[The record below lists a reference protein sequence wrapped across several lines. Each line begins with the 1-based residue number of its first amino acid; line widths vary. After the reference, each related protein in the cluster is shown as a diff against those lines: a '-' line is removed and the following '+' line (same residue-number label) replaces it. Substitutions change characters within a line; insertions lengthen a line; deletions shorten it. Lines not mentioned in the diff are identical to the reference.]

1 MAITRRSCGWLLVA
15 LVALCVLV
23 ASVPAHGQSTLIRIA
38 TAGAHG
44 IYYPAGGAICRLV
57 NAGRFDHGIRCVAE
71 TSPGSVSNLR
81 GVRSGEYDF
90 AIVQSDWH
98 YHAYR
103 GSDAFEEAGR
113 DRELRSVFSLHAE
126 AFTVVARREAE
137 IRSFADLKGKRV
149 NVGAPG
155 SGNRAT
161 LNVVLEAVGMTE
173 ADFALASEL
182 PTDDQARALCDG
194 SLDAVILLVGHPNRA
209 VEEMTKACQAVLV
222 PVAGAVIDQLVE
234 EHPYYLPAEIPGGLY
249 AGDVETVKTFGLA
262 ATMVTSFRTDPRIVY
277 EVARAVFENLDA
289 FREMHPALAGLDRDK
304 MIHEA
309 LTAPLHSGV
318 VRYLAEQDLK

>member
-1 MAITRRSCGWLLVA
+1 MAITQRSCGWWLAA
-15 LVALCVLV
+15 LAAVWMLALC
-23 ASVPAHGQSTLIRIA
+23 APAHGQSKLITIA
-38 TAGAHG
+38 TASSHG

-57 NAGRFDHGIRCVAE
+57 NAARFDHGIRCVAE

-81 GVRSGEYDF
+81 GIRSGEYDF

-98 YHAYR
+98 HHAYH
-103 GSDAFEEAGR
+103 GTDVFEDAGP

-149 NVGAPG
+149 NVGPPG

-173 ADFALASEL
+173 ADFALAAEL
-182 PTDDQARALCDG
+182 PSDDQAEALCDG
-194 SLDAVILLVGHPNRA
+194 TLDAVILLVGHPNRA
-209 VEEMTKACQAVLV
+209 VEEMTRACKAVLV
-222 PVAGAVIDQLVE
+222 PVAGSVIDTLIA
-234 EHPYYLPAEIPGGLY
+234 EHPYYLAAEIPGGLY
-249 AGDVETVKTFGLA
+249 PGNAETVKTFGLA
-262 ATMVTSFRTDPRIVY
+262 ATLVTSFRTDARIVY
-277 EVARAVFENLDA
+277 EVARAVFDNLDA

-304 MIHEA
+304 MIHQA
-309 LTAPLHSGV
+309 LSAPLHRGV